1 MTNLVLM
8 KMHAADG
15 AGVPVQGVHAGS
27 ALRVPHFQGPA
38 QGTGT
43 QLTVRMY
50 SVLLDNSR
58 EQCFGSGFTEPGSG
72 CRLLLNPDAIR
83 VRVRIQTKA

>member
-1 MTNLVLM
+1 MYFMTWAYLILV

-15 AGVPVQGVHAGS
+15 AGVSVQGVHAGS

-43 QLTVRMY
+43 VTGMY
-50 SVLLDNSR
+50 VLGIGRESSVSDPDS
-58 EQCFGSGFTEPGSG
+58 
-72 CRLLLNPDAIR
+72 LNPDPNAGCC
-83 VRVRIQTKA
+83 

>member
-1 MTNLVLM
+1 MILDYLVLM

-27 ALRVPHFQGPA
+27 ALRVPHFQCPA

-43 QLTVRMY
+43 ANVRMY
-50 SVLLDNSR
+50 SVLLW
-58 EQCFGSGFTEPGSG
+58 PGAVF
-72 CRLLLNPDAIR
+72 RIR
-83 VRVRIQTKA
+83 IH